1 MMSAE
6 YSRASRS
13 SLGKNSTVQSQSFS
27 SCQYGSKSFLRLLP
41 KVVRLLLRILVQ
53 KSRYTRGTLCPVPS
67 GSYRALVSDPGLVN
81 TTRDSTLFFFHGD
94 APPVRGADSSGA
106 TSWKTIT
113 SASEEQKA
121 HKTYRQFYRQLA

>member
-27 SCQYGSKSFLRLLP
+27 SCQYGSKAFLRLLP
-41 KVVRLLLRILVQ
+41 KVVRLLRILVQ

-81 TTRDSTLFFFHGD
+81 TT
-94 APPVRGADSSGA
+94 
-106 TSWKTIT
+106 
-113 SASEEQKA
+113 
-121 HKTYRQFYRQLA
+121 